1 MRAPISIVIPT
12 LNSQNTVRKTLAS
25 LFEGIEAGIVRE
37 LIVVDGGSTDET
49 REIVEECGGKFISSA
64 ASRGCQLKKGV
75 NLAKGDFI
83 FVLHS
88 DSVLELGW
96 SEIVKKYFNKDAGY
110 YCKLSFDIIHPLAS
124 MTSTW
129 ANARSLI
136 FNLPYGD
143 QGLLIPRKLLMEN
156 GSYSPIPIMEDVELA
171 LRFKGKL
178 FCMPVVI
185 TTSSRKYRK
194 NGWLRQGSK
203 NIVRLLRFLLGAD
216 PNNLSDDYN
225 PS

>member
-37 LIVVDGGSTDET
+37 LIVVDGGSTDQT
-49 REIVEECGGKFISSA
+49 REIVEECGGIFISSE
-64 ASRGCQLKKGV
+64 ASRGYQLKKGV

-88 DSVLELGW
+88 DSVLESGW
-96 SEIVKKYFNKDAGY
+96 SEIVKKYFNNDAGY

-171 LRFKGKL
+171 LRFQGKL
-178 FCMPVVI
+178 FRMPIVI

-194 NGWLRQGSK
+194 NGWLRQGTK

-225 PS
+225 RS

>member
-12 LNSQNTVRKTLAS
+12 FNSQNTVRKTLAS

-37 LIVVDGGSTDET
+37 LIVVDGGSTDQT
-49 REIVEECGGKFISSA
+49 REIVEECGGIFISSE
-64 ASRGCQLKKGV
+64 ASRGYQLKKGV

-88 DSVLELGW
+88 DSVLETGW

-171 LRFKGKL
+171 LRFQGKL
-178 FCMPVVI
+178 FRMPIVI

-194 NGWLRQGSK
+194 NGWLRQGTK

-225 PS
+225 RS

>member
-64 ASRGCQLKKGV
+64 ASRGYQLKKGV

-83 FVLHS
+83 FALHS
-88 DSVLELGW
+88 DSVLEPGW

-216 PNNLSDDYN
+216 PNNLSDDYKR
-225 PS
+225 S

>member
-64 ASRGCQLKKGV
+64 ASRGYQLKKGV

-83 FVLHS
+83 FALHS
-88 DSVLELGW
+88 DSVLEPGW

-171 LRFKGKL
+171 LRLKGKL

>member
-12 LNSQNTVRKTLAS
+12 FNSQNTVRKTLAS

-37 LIVVDGGSTDET
+37 LIVVDGGSRDET

-64 ASRGCQLKKGV
+64 ASRGYQLKKGV
-75 NLAKGDFI
+75 NLARGDFI

-88 DSVLELGW
+88 DSVLEPGW
-96 SEIVKKYFNKDAGY
+96 SKIVRKYFNKDAGY

-124 MTSTW
+124 MTSNW

>member
-1 MRAPISIVIPT
+1 M
-12 LNSQNTVRKTLAS
+12 
-25 LFEGIEAGIVRE
+25 
-37 LIVVDGGSTDET
+37 
-49 REIVEECGGKFISSA
+49 
-64 ASRGCQLKKGV
+64 
-75 NLAKGDFI
+75 
-83 FVLHS
+83 
-88 DSVLELGW
+88 LEPGW
-96 SEIVKKYFNKDAGY
+96 SEIVIKYFNKDAGY

-178 FCMPVVI
+178 FCMPIVI
-185 TTSSRKYRK
+185 TTSSRKYRR
-194 NGWLRQGSK
+194 NGWLRQGTK
-203 NIVRLLRFLLGAD
+203 NIVRLLRFLMGAD

-225 PS
+225 RS

>member
-64 ASRGCQLKKGV
+64 ASRGYQLKKGV

-83 FVLHS
+83 FALHS
-88 DSVLELGW
+88 DSVLEPGW

-178 FCMPVVI
+178 FCMPIVI

-203 NIVRLLRFLLGAD
+203 NMVRLLRFLLGAD
-216 PNNLSDDYN
+216 PNNLTDDYN
-225 PS
+225 RS

>member
-12 LNSQNTVRKTLAS
+12 LNSQNTILKTLAS
-25 LFEGIEAGIVRE
+25 LFEGIEAGIIRE

-64 ASRGCQLKKGV
+64 ASRGYQLKKGV

-88 DSVLELGW
+88 DSMLEPGW
-96 SEIVKKYFNKDAGY
+96 SKIVKKYLNKDAGH
-110 YCKLSFDIIHPLAS
+110 YCKLAFDIIHPLAS

-143 QGLLIPRKLLMEN
+143 QGLLISRTLLMKN

-178 FCMPVVI
+178 SCMPIVI

-216 PNNLSDDYN
+216 PNNLSDDYER
-225 PS
+225 S

>member
-64 ASRGCQLKKGV
+64 ASRGYQLKKGV

-88 DSVLELGW
+88 DSVLESGW

-185 TTSSRKYRK
+185 TTSARKYRK

>member
-64 ASRGCQLKKGV
+64 ASRGYQLKKGV

-83 FVLHS
+83 FALHS
-88 DSVLELGW
+88 DSVLEPGW

-185 TTSSRKYRK
+185 TTSSGKYRK

>member
-37 LIVVDGGSTDET
+37 LIVVDGGSTDQT
-49 REIVEECGGKFISSA
+49 REIVEECGGIFISSE
-64 ASRGCQLKKGV
+64 ASRGYQLKKGV

-88 DSVLELGW
+88 YSVLETGW

-171 LRFKGKL
+171 LRFQGKL
-178 FCMPVVI
+178 FRMPIVI
-185 TTSSRKYRK
+185 TTSSRKYRQ
-194 NGWLRQGSK
+194 NGWLRQGTK

-225 PS
+225 RS

>member
-64 ASRGCQLKKGV
+64 ASRGYQLKKGV

-83 FVLHS
+83 FALHS
-88 DSVLELGW
+88 DSVLEPGW

-178 FCMPVVI
+178 FCMPIVI
-185 TTSSRKYRK
+185 TTSSSKYRK